1 VSSNLLLLEEAIHF
15 PVSEAVSPLFIG
27 VHYGGRYVKVGIVD
41 SEGQTISYFS
51 TSGCSEQNP
60 SVELRRVAELIDYA
74 VSKTGI
80 DFDSVPRVGFCF
92 PGSINPKTEKLYR
105 PSNLPNWHDFPLV
118 LELNKVFGRDV
129 TVFCNDANA
138 AAYAEYWIGAAQGMQ
153 SLALIFL
160 GNGIGCGMVIDGDE
174 VIGANGFGG
183 EFGHITID
191 SSPFARWCSCMKQ
204 GHLEAYAS
212 SPAVARRTRELL
224 EVGVGS
230 SLADRVTERTPLNE
244 IPRMVYEEA
253 EKDDKLA
260 TQIVIDTAKYIGL
273 GISTLLHT
281 VDPECVLIGGEMMF
295 GGKGSKVGEM
305 FLDEI
310 RKEVDKRGITDL
322 TKFFKL
328 DFAKLGSYACYIGA
342 AGLAREESL
351 LFAVNE

>member
-1 VSSNLLLLEEAIHF
+1 MGNLLLLEEAVHF
-15 PVSEAVSPLFIG
+15 SVSDSVLPLFIG
-27 VHYGGRYVKVGIVD
+27 VHYGGRYIKVGIVD

-51 TSGCSEQNP
+51 SPACSEQNP
-60 SVELRRVAELIDYA
+60 TLEVERAAELIKYA
-74 VSKTGI
+74 VIKTGI
-80 DFDSVPRVGFCF
+80 DFELVPRVGFSF
-92 PGSINPKTEKLYR
+92 PGSVSPHTERLYR
-105 PSNLPNWHDFPLV
+105 PPNLPNWCDFPV
-118 LELNKVFGRDV
+118 VAELNKVLGRDV

-138 AAYAEYWIGAAQGMQ
+138 AAFAEYWIGAAQGMH

-160 GNGIGCGMVIDGDE
+160 GNGIGCGMLIDGDE
-174 VIGANGFGG
+174 LRGANGLGG
-183 EFGHITID
+183 EFGHIIID

-224 EVGVGS
+224 EVGLGS

-253 EKDDKLA
+253 DKGDKLA
-260 TQIVIDTAKYIGL
+260 EQIIKDTARYIGL
-273 GISTLLHT
+273 GAATLIHT
-281 VDPECVLIGGEMMF
+281 IDPECVLIGGEMMF
-295 GGKGSKVGEM
+295 GGKGSRVGEM

-310 RKEVDKRGITDL
+310 RKEVYGRGLMDL
-322 TKFFKL
+322 TKFFKI

-351 LFAVNE
+351 LFSVNE

>member
-1 VSSNLLLLEEAIHF
+1 VSDLLLLEEAVHF
-15 PVSEAVSPLFIG
+15 SVSDSVPPLFIG

-51 TSGCSEQNP
+51 APGCSERNP
-60 SVELRRVAELIDYA
+60 AIELKQIAELIDYA
-74 VSKTGI
+74 VTKTGI
-80 DFDSVPRVGFCF
+80 DFNQIPRVGFCF
-92 PGSINPKTEKLYR
+92 PGSISPKTERLYY
-105 PSNLPNWHDFPLV
+105 PSNLPNWYDFPIV
-118 LELNKVFGRDV
+118 DELNKALGRYV

-138 AAYAEYWIGAAQGMQ
+138 AAFAEYWIGAAQGMQ

-160 GNGIGCGMVIDGDE
+160 GNGIGCGLVIDGDE
-174 VIGANGFGG
+174 LIGANGFGG
-183 EFGHITID
+183 EFGHIIID
-191 SSPFARWCSCMKQ
+191 SSPFARWCSCKKQ

-224 EVGVGS
+224 EVGLGS
-230 SLADRVTERTPLNE
+230 SLADRVNERTPLNE

-253 EKDDKLA
+253 NKGDKLA
-260 TQIVIDTAKYIGL
+260 EQIVKDTAKYIGL
-273 GISTLLHT
+273 GLATLIHT
-281 VDPECVLIGGEMMF
+281 IDPECILIGGEMMF

-305 FLDEI
+305 FLNEI
-310 RKEVDKRGITDL
+310 RNEVNARGMIDL
-322 TKFFKL
+322 TKFFKI

>member
-1 VSSNLLLLEEAIHF
+1 MGSLLLLEEAIHF
-15 PVSEAVSPLFIG
+15 SVSDAVSPLFIG

-41 SEGQTISYFS
+41 SEGQTISYFAS
-51 TSGCSEQNP
+51 TACSEQNP
-60 SVELRRVAELIDYA
+60 KLEMKRVAELIDYA
-74 VSKTGI
+74 VKKTGI
-80 DFDSVPRVGFCF
+80 DFGLVPRVGFCF
-92 PGSINPKTEKLYR
+92 PGSMSPQTERLYR
-105 PSNLPNWHDFPLV
+105 PSNLPNWCDFPV
-118 LELNKVFGRDV
+118 VSELNEVLGCEV

-138 AAYAEYWIGAAQGMQ
+138 AAFAEYWIGAAQGMQ

-183 EFGHITID
+183 EFGHVIID

-224 EVGVGS
+224 EVGRGS
-230 SLADRVTERTPLNE
+230 SLADRVNEHTPLNE

-253 EKDDKLA
+253 DKGDKLA
-260 TQIVIDTAKYIGL
+260 IQIVCDTAKYIGL
-273 GISTLLHT
+273 GIVTLIQT
-281 VDPECVLIGGEMMF
+281 VDPACVLIGGEMMF
-295 GGKGSKVGEM
+295 GGKGSNIGEM
-305 FLDEI
+305 FLNEI
-310 RKEVDKRGITDL
+310 RNEVNNRGMSDL
-322 TKFFKL
+322 TKFFKI

-351 LFAVNE
+351 LFAVD

>member
-1 VSSNLLLLEEAIHF
+1 VNSSLLLLEETIHF
-15 PVSEAVSPLFIG
+15 PVSEAVQPLFIG

-41 SEGQTISYFS
+41 SEGQTISYFT
-51 TSGCSEQNP
+51 TSGCGEQNP
-60 SVELRRVAELIDYA
+60 KLEMKRIAELINYA

-80 DFDSVPRVGFCF
+80 DFDSIQRVGLCF
-92 PGSINPKTEKLYR
+92 PGSMNPKTEKLYR
-105 PSNLPNWHDFPLV
+105 PSNLPNWYDFPIV
-118 LELNKVFGRDV
+118 SELNAAIGRDI

-138 AAYAEYWIGAAQGMQ
+138 AAFAEYWIGAAKEMQ
-153 SLALIFL
+153 SAALIFL

-174 VIGANGFGG
+174 LIGANGFGG
-183 EFGHITID
+183 EFGHIIID

-253 EKDDKLA
+253 DKGDKLA
-260 TQIVIDTAKYIGL
+260 NQIVCDTAKYIGL
-273 GISTLLHT
+273 GIVMLTHT
-281 VDPECVLIGGEMMF
+281 IDPECVLIGGEMMF

-310 RKEVDKRGITDL
+310 RNEVSKRGMADL
-322 TKFFKL
+322 TKLFKI
-328 DFAKLGSYACYIGA
+328 DFAKLGSYACYIGS

-351 LFAVNE
+351 LFS